1 MLFAGFAETSRAF
14 EQVEKVTEEDLR
26 NREAKGKNIYGEKLE
41 NPFAEFR
48 RKKIADQ
55 EKVRVA
61 CACVHLRVHGSG
73 VGLHP
78 LCKETMGENLKEEN
92 FEHFAQY
99 CRTRMSGR
107 ETVKCNI

>member
-14 EQVEKVTEEDLR
+14 EQVEKVTEDDLR

-55 EKVRVA
+55 EKVCVA
-61 CACVHLRVHGSG
+61 CACVHLSVHGSG
-73 VGLHP
+73 VVLRP
-78 LCKETMGENLKEEN
+78 LYKETMGQNLRGEIFKS
-92 FEHFAQY
+92 FAQY
-99 CRTRMSGR
+99 CRTRMSDY
-107 ETVKCNI
+107 